1 MFKTVEDI
9 GVTSDLF
16 SFGQVQVAHRG
27 RMLLKDIS
35 LNLKN
40 GEFLGIVGPNG
51 AGKSTLLMALL
62 GFRPIISG
70 KAEILG
76 RDIRRMSGSGWAD
89 IRKRIGYLPQKPEID
104 PFFPITVEE
113 VVLMGRLS
121 HRGFMQTLTAKD
133 RTVAETSLHAL
144 GVDHLRHRPFGQLSG
159 GEQQKVQLARI
170 LTQEP
175 EIILFDEPM
184 SGLDLK
190 WQYRLGEIIEGLA
203 QKRKTGLIMITH
215 EPQHLPPSCRE
226 VALLHS
232 GEILAAG
239 PRDDLLSEELLSRL
253 YDCRVEKFFY
263 DDHIYLSPLET
274 RCLKIFYFLRK
285 PWPRLSWPG

>member
-1 MFKTVEDI
+1 MSNDF
-9 GVTSDLF
+9 F

-27 RMLLKDIS
+27 RILLKNIS
-35 LNLKN
+35 LSLNR

-51 AGKSTLLMALL
+51 AGKSTLLMAML
-62 GFRPIISG
+62 GFRTIISG
-70 KAEILG
+70 KAELLG
-76 RDIRRMSGSGWAD
+76 RDIRRMNRSGWAAL
-89 IRKRIGYLPQKPEID
+89 RKRIGYLPQKPEID

-121 HRGFMQTLTAKD
+121 HSGFLQALSPED
-133 RTVAETSLHAL
+133 RTVAETSLGAL
-144 GVDHLRHRPFGQLSG
+144 GVDHLRKRPFGQLSG

-190 WQYRLGEIIEGLA
+190 WQQRLGEVIEGLA
-203 QKRKTGLIMITH
+203 QKRKSGIVMITH
-215 EPQHLPPSCRE
+215 EPQHLPPSCRK

-239 PRDDLLSEELLSRL
+239 RREDLLSEELLSRL
-253 YDCRVEKFFY
+253 YDCRVKKFSY
-263 DDHIYLSPLET
+263 DDHIYLSPW
-274 RCLKIFYFLRK
+274 K
-285 PWPRLSWPG
+285 PDV